1 MRYFKVS
8 ATTIFLGSTIQWSSH
23 SSMLMQSSTYRGEV
37 VDIGHAEIDELRGQL
52 LDNDLNNVSIA
63 FIVDSENS

>member
-1 MRYFKVS
+1 
-8 ATTIFLGSTIQWSSH
+8 
-23 SSMLMQSSTYRGEV
+23 MLMQSSTYRGEV